1 MTTAAAPVDSAAH
14 LDHLIAG
21 ILPDITAI
29 RHDLH
34 MHPEIAFAENR
45 TSAIIQRELTAL
57 GIAFKSGLARG
68 TGVVAHLPAT
78 DAAGAQRPTIGLRAD
93 IDALPITE
101 LTGLSYASKNPGF
114 MHACGHDGHTAMLLG
129 AARVLSAIPRPR
141 PVTLVF
147 QPAEEGGGGGQL
159 LCNEGL
165 MRGEIIGGPISAM
178 FGLHGWPELPVGTI
192 GTRAGPLLAATDE
205 VHIIIHGTQS
215 HAAYPQYANDTV
227 LCLCQCITALQQI
240 VSRNV
245 GPLESAVLSMCILKA
260 GTARNVLPSTAEAVG
275 TLRTLDAKVR
285 ELATARITAICEG
298 TAAAFGCRAEV
309 CIECGYPVT
318 YNNPQLTEK
327 WFAAMESTF
336 GSANITRLANPV
348 MGGEDFSYYAREAPS
363 VFFCLGVRPP
373 GQLRYPTLHQ
383 PEFDFNDAALPVGI
397 KAMVTAATSLSLS
410 A

>member
-1 MTTAAAPVDSAAH
+1 
-14 LDHLIAG
+14 
-21 ILPDITAI
+21 
-29 RHDLH
+29 
-34 MHPEIAFAENR
+34 
-45 TSAIIQRELTAL
+45 
-57 GIAFKSGLARG
+57 
-68 TGVVAHLPAT
+68 
-78 DAAGAQRPTIGLRAD
+78 
-93 IDALPITE
+93 
-101 LTGLSYASKNPGF
+101 
-114 MHACGHDGHTAMLLG
+114 
-129 AARVLSAIPRPR
+129 
-141 PVTLVF
+141 
-147 QPAEEGGGGGQL
+147 
-159 LCNEGL
+159 
-165 MRGEIIGGPISAM
+165 M

-260 GTARNVLPSTAEAVG
+260 GTARNVLPSMAEAVG

-285 ELATARITAICEG
+285 ELAAARITAICEG